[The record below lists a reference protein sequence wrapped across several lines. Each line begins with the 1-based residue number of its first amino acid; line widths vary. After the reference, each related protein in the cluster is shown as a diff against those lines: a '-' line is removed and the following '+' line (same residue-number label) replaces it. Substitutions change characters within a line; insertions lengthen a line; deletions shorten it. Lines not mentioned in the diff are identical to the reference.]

1 MRGVEDIGQH
11 HFYFTSHNCT
21 HSIAGQI
28 NAKTDHN
35 TGVGV
40 EGEYSGGI
48 TNFNVGGGHKN
59 DQPDGVGQLGDIG
72 FDSSVVGCGNVG

>member
-11 HFYFTSHNCT
+11 HFYFTSHYRT

-40 EGEYSGGI
+40 EGEDSGGI

-59 DQPDGVGQLGDIG
+59 DQPGGVR
-72 FDSSVVGCGNVG
+72 